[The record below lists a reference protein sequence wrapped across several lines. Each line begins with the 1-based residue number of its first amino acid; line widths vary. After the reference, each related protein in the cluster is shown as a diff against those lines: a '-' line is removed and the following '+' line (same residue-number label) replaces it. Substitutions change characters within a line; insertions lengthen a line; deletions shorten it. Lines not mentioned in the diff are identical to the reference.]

1 MSVPPALLFTNR
13 KYLILHDTWFF
24 FNYFHT
30 CFWFECSIRCGKN
43 LRKQFP
49 TQEIGTKFLPQQKPP
64 DENPLRCRGSGT
76 STARNAAPCQARQI
90 SEKWFHFEVAGVD
103 DEKSWIHDEIA
114 WHSFSQVVKF
124 YGNAFFAIY
133 IYIST
138 CETNLIVSLWKLC
151 HTCSFWGTI
160 SESPNDPL
168 DSLVALPSETN
179 S

>member
-1 MSVPPALLFTNR
+1 MIHDFISTIFTPASGLNVLS
-13 KYLILHDTWFF
+13 DV
-24 FNYFHT
+24 
-30 CFWFECSIRCGKN
+30 EKN

-90 SEKWFHFEVAGVD
+90 SEKWFHFEVSGVD

-124 YGNAFFAIY
+124 YGNAFFLQYTSIFRPVRQTW
-133 IYIST
+133 SCH
-138 CETNLIVSLWKLC
+138 CETYVTHVLFGGLYLNLQ
-151 HTCSFWGTI
+151 TI
-160 SESPNDPL
+160 
-168 DSLVALPSETN
+168 PSTP
-179 S
+179 